1 MELPS
6 DFASRNAYYDDWEV
20 PLQRIYANQK
30 QLFDDMGPF
39 DVRLLRMDR
48 QQDTILRPKALFEL
62 GELLQKT
69 SGDGFRILSFC
80 QEFSLSPL
88 MCSKEAMLTVIKTW
102 QISSMFVDVLLK
114 FGDQPQ
120 VFQESSGFRQLCQ
133 SRDQSFELC
142 YQFIQTGVMHKFSFE
157 SRSSQIVIIHPSDD
171 AVAQSKLEAMAE
183 SSHRAQLT
191 RHPLTVHL
199 IIIWSYLA
207 NWQDHIESLAS
218 DLEQIRRRIDV
229 ADISEPDAIPAI
241 NPERLQTLRH
251 IEDKIVCKA
260 CKCLR
265 SNIVLVKTLMSI
277 NTAFATKIPSLG
289 ESSYS
294 VHQELQIME
303 HRLESHINAAE
314 TLAQRVQATL
324 GLLTN
329 LLDIGNQANSREIS
343 TRILR
348 LTQEGVDDN
357 ATVKV
362 ITVFTLIYL
371 PASFVAS
378 FLGMNVFDFKSEDGS
393 LRASPQFWIY
403 VVTTVPLTML
413 TVGAWYLYKTRHNKL
428 RKAKSFAES
437 V

>member
-1 MELPS
+1 
-6 DFASRNAYYDDWEV
+6 
-20 PLQRIYANQK
+20 
-30 QLFDDMGPF
+30 
-39 DVRLLRMDR
+39 
-48 QQDTILRPKALFEL
+48 
-62 GELLQKT
+62 
-69 SGDGFRILSFC
+69 
-80 QEFSLSPL
+80 
-88 MCSKEAMLTVIKTW
+88 MCSKEAMLTVIKKW
-102 QISSMFVDVLLK
+102 QISSMLVDVLLK

-142 YQFIQTGVMHKFSFE
+142 YQFMYVERNGRRPPRDTWSFRQTGVMHKFSFE
-157 SRSSQIVIIHPSDD
+157 SCSSQIVIIHPSDD

-378 FLGMNVFDFKSEDGS
+378 FLGMNLFDFKSEDGS
-393 LRASPQFWIY
+393 LRASPQFWIFI
-403 VVTTVPLTML
+403 VTTVPLTML

-428 RKAKSFAES
+428 RKAKSIAES

>member
-1 MELPS
+1 
-6 DFASRNAYYDDWEV
+6 
-20 PLQRIYANQK
+20 
-30 QLFDDMGPF
+30 
-39 DVRLLRMDR
+39 
-48 QQDTILRPKALFEL
+48 
-62 GELLQKT
+62 
-69 SGDGFRILSFC
+69 
-80 QEFSLSPL
+80 
-88 MCSKEAMLTVIKTW
+88 
-102 QISSMFVDVLLK
+102 
-114 FGDQPQ
+114 
-120 VFQESSGFRQLCQ
+120 
-133 SRDQSFELC
+133 
-142 YQFIQTGVMHKFSFE
+142 
-157 SRSSQIVIIHPSDD
+157 
-171 AVAQSKLEAMAE
+171 
-183 SSHRAQLT
+183 
-191 RHPLTVHL
+191 
-199 IIIWSYLA
+199 
-207 NWQDHIESLAS
+207 
-218 DLEQIRRRIDV
+218 
-229 ADISEPDAIPAI
+229 
-241 NPERLQTLRH
+241 
-251 IEDKIVCKA
+251 
-260 CKCLR
+260 
-265 SNIVLVKTLMSI
+265 
-277 NTAFATKIPSLG
+277 
-289 ESSYS
+289 
-294 VHQELQIME
+294 ME